1 MNPVRILAGV
11 LAGTLLL
18 SAPALAQAP
27 SFDCGKASGQV
38 EELICKDAG
47 LAALDDKLAG
57 VYKAA
62 AATSGGEPTS
72 FLKAEQRGWIKGR
85 DECWKA
91 DDLRAC
97 VESEYTRRIA
107 QLQALYRLVPSK
119 GPVFYGCNG
128 NPGNEIVA
136 TFFETDPP
144 TAVLERGDRSV
155 VTYLVPAGSGAKYEG
170 RNVTFWTKG
179 DEASASW
186 LNPVGETEEL
196 KCTVKTTR

>member
-1 MNPVRILAGV
+1 MNVARIL
-11 LAGTLLL
+11 LATVPGTLLL
-18 SAPALAQAP
+18 LAPAAAQSP
-27 SFDCGKASGQV
+27 SFDCGKASGRV
-38 EELICKDAG
+38 EELICQDAA
-47 LAALDDKLAG
+47 LAALDAKLAG

-62 AATSGGEPTS
+62 AAISGGEPTS
-72 FLKAEQRGWIKGR
+72 FLKTEQRGWIKGR

-107 QLQALYRLVPSK
+107 ELQALYLLVPSK
-119 GPVFYGCNG
+119 GPVFFGCNG
-128 NPGNEIVA
+128 NLSNEIVA

-155 VTYLVPAGSGAKYEG
+155 VVYLVPAGSGAKYEG

-179 DEASASW
+179 DEATASW

-196 KCTVKTTR
+196 KCTVKPTR